1 MNRSTN
7 EIKSSLRLWIDN
19 TAIKDNRS
27 LIWKKLSADFG
38 ENGGHLRGYGLNNLI
53 SDRKIEIFR
62 KFFKF
67 SYIIFVP
74 SLLVT
79 KAFRSIRMKYISI
92 ISYLI
97 LKDTT
102 AHVKFGISSNNLNC
116 YDVSLLK
123 EYKDFFAQHR
133 IYYSH
138 NTLKTFFYFKK
149 ISKYLNIFPPEK
161 IQQLDVLEIGAGLF
175 NFGYI
180 ITKSTKNFNYVVV
193 DLPEMI
199 ISSVSEIM
207 NHYEPDFEIYLPNEI
222 DAFYKSEN
230 NRKVLFVTPDQIDK
244 IQPSFDLFVNHE
256 SFAEMDISIVN
267 DYLNRVSSLLR
278 KGAYIFIVNRHS
290 RVQAITGSE
299 LENISID
306 NITSFSDYDLEF
318 SSPIVYEIDSFR
330 QKLPGLNTKPNILYI
345 GCIK

>member
-19 TAIKDNRS
+19 TSIKDNRS
-27 LIWKKLSADFG
+27 LIWKKLSEDFG
-38 ENGGHLRGYGLNNLI
+38 ENSSDLRGYGLNNLI

-67 SYIIFVP
+67 SNIISVP
-74 SLLVT
+74 SVLVT
-79 KAFRSIRMKYISI
+79 KAFRSIRMKYISF

-97 LKDTT
+97 LKDTS
-102 AHVKFGISSNNLNC
+102 AHEKFGISSYKLNC
-116 YDVSLLK
+116 YDVSLLE
-123 EYKDFFAQHR
+123 EYKDFFDQHR
-133 IYYSH
+133 VCYSH
-138 NTLKTFFYFKK
+138 NTLKAFFYFKK
-149 ISKYLNIFPPEK
+149 ICKYLNISPPEK

-180 ITKSTKNFNYVVV
+180 ITKSTKNFNYVIV
-193 DLPEMI
+193 DLPDMI

-207 NHYEPDFEIYLPNEI
+207 KHYEPDFEIYLPNEI
-222 DAFYKSEN
+222 DAFYKSES

-256 SFAEMDISIVN
+256 SFSEMDISIVN

-278 KGAYIFIVNRHS
+278 KGAYVFIVNRHS
-290 RVQAITGSE
+290 RVQAITGPE

-306 NITSFSDYDLEF
+306 NITSFSDYDLDF

-330 QKLPGLNTKPNILYI
+330 QKLPGQNMNPNILYI